1 MRMMHRVGIILGLE
15 GEAAARRVRRAVLRL
30 RIVEPVAGVEMG
42 TWSGY
47 GDVERPSTRRV
58 LGVKRVSRCRAAFES
73 VDAEAVIVSARAA
86 ELFVDLGYKLAQLV
100 HLAEIEGSSGDVEHL
115 AGRHAVF
122 AHGQV
127 RVGVDADELVVD
139 LPLSCPARLK

>member
-1 MRMMHRVGIILGLE
+1 MQR
-15 GEAAARRVRRAVLRL
+15 
-30 RIVEPVAGVEMG
+30 
-42 TWSGY
+42 
-47 GDVERPSTRRV
+47 
-58 LGVKRVSRCRAAFES
+58 
-73 VDAEAVIVSARAA
+73 AVIVSARAA

-139 LPLSCPARLK
+139 LPAVVPGQVEVAVVRHVDDRLGIGIALMRYLEGDGPVVFEREPVGHGEGAITR

>member
-1 MRMMHRVGIILGLE
+1 MATSSV
-15 GEAAARRVRRAVLRL
+15 
-30 RIVEPVAGVEMG
+30 
-42 TWSGY
+42 
-47 GDVERPSTRRV
+47 PSTRRV

-139 LPLSCPARLK
+139 LPAVVPGQVEVAVVRHVDDRLGIVVALMRYLEGDGPVVFEREPVGHGEGAITR

>member
-1 MRMMHRVGIILGLE
+1 MMHRVGIILGLE

-73 VDAEAVIVSARAA
+73 VDAEGSDRIRARGGAVRR
-86 ELFVDLGYKLAQLV
+86 LGL
-100 HLAEIEGSSGDVEHL
+100 
-115 AGRHAVF
+115 
-122 AHGQV
+122 
-127 RVGVDADELVVD
+127 
-139 LPLSCPARLK
+139 